1 MKKFIILFAAVVFAS
16 QAFAQK
22 QRLQKCQP
30 WRSVT
35 GYTQLCTELSFLNC
49 ASLMCKGTSAITVVT
64 NSLLQDI
71 NSSIYIFSSIE
82 NIPVVVQNQVI
93 VQAVNW
99 ANAHKPS
106 GYVVEFIK
114 YIPNI
119 VTASGNITYA
129 GIDIKVTY
137 KNCKKSIALP
147 N

>member
-1 MKKFIILFAAVVFAS
+1 MKKFIILFAVVILAS
-16 QAFAQK
+16 QAIAQK

-35 GYTQLCTELSFLNC
+35 GYTQLCTELSSFNC
-49 ASLMCKGTSAITVVT
+49 ASLLCKSTSATTVVT

-71 NSSIYIFSSIE
+71 NSSLYTFSSIE
-82 NIPVVVQNQVI
+82 TITVVIQNQII
-93 VQAVNW
+93 VQAFNW

-119 VTASGNITYA
+119 VTASGSVTYA

-137 KNCKKSIALP
+137 KNCKKSAALP